1 MFFVHRLAGLL
12 VLCLWRPALA
22 AAQQPDPV
30 LLTPDD
36 PSWSQAAPETFRAI
50 FETTKGTFVIEVH
63 RAWAPRGADRFYN
76 LVRNNFYDGI
86 RFNRVIAG
94 FIVQWGVSGFP
105 AVTRIWKARSIPD
118 DPVRQSNTRGTISFA
133 MTGPDTRTTQVYISL
148 ADNSRLDSQGF
159 APFGRIVDG
168 MDVVDQLYSGYG
180 ENAGG
185 GVRAGRQGPIEEGG
199 NAWLD
204 REFPL
209 LDHILDAR
217 IDPDHRSL
225 HFSHSATHARQP

>member
-1 MFFVHRLAGLL
+1 MLASWSGAAGAQASPNPLL
-12 VLCLWRPALA
+12 LA
-22 AAQQPDPV
+22 
-30 LLTPDD
+30 PDD
-36 PSWSQAAPETFRAI
+36 ERWSEHSPDAFRAV
-50 FETTKGTFVIEVH
+50 FETTKGTFIIDVQ
-63 RAWAPRGADRFYN
+63 RARAPLGADRFFN
-76 LVRNNFYDGI
+76 LVRHGFYDGV

-94 FIVQWGVSGFP
+94 FIAQWGVSGHP
-105 AVTRIWKARSIPD
+105 EVTRVWKSRSIPD
-118 DPVRQSNTRGTISFA
+118 DPVRQSNVRGTIAFA

-148 ADNSRLDSQGF
+148 ADNSRLDAQGF

-168 MDVVDQLYSGYG
+168 MDVVDRLHAGYG

-209 LDHILDAR
+209 LDHILRAR
-217 IDPDHRSL
+217 VESGR
-225 HFSHSATHARQP
+225 